1 MADFF
6 GAWGFALML
15 GSPFVFLLLITILPI
30 SRSNPTYKI
39 GWLNLLSF
47 GVYSFFIVLIAYIL
61 DQAPGSGGMGF
72 AALFTIVPLN
82 VVHLLLFW
90 LWLYMYKEKQAKIGK
105 KSKILDKDDQIL
117 DKRPPTK

>member
-6 GAWGFALML
+6 AAWGFALML

-61 DQAPGSGGMGF
+61 DKEPGSGGLGF
-72 AALFTIVPLN
+72 AALFTIIPLN
-82 VVHLLLFW
+82 VAHLLSFW
-90 LWLYMYKEKQAKIGK
+90 LWLFFENRANK
-105 KSKILDKDDQIL
+105 K
-117 DKRPPTK
+117 TF